1 MLWKCYRMTERLLL
15 SQNLNRL
22 LCLILTQIPRLLPV
36 IVIGV
41 ASWLIRRP
49 NVALAGAEAPS
60 FVVGGEAVH
69 GGTLSREIAKA
80 GGGLVASA
88 WTGLVAG
95 GLHTLTGPDHLA
107 ALAPLCIG
115 RSRLQSFSVGALW
128 GCGHDAG
135 QVIFGII
142 FLLLK
147 DRYASI
153 RFRILY

>member
-1 MLWKCYRMTERLLL
+1 M
-15 SQNLNRL
+15 
-22 LCLILTQIPRLLPV
+22 
-36 IVIGV
+36 VIGV
-41 ASWLIRRP
+41 AVWLIRP
-49 NVALAGAEAPS
+49 PSLAFAGVESPA
-60 FVVGGEAVH
+60 FVVGGEAAAH
-69 GGTLSREIAKA
+69 GGNGFLSREFAKN
-80 GGGLVASA
+80 GGGLLASA

-147 DRYASI
+147 ERYANVWALRSFI
-153 RFRILY
+153 AHLLNQFAW

>member
-1 MLWKCYRMTERLLL
+1 M
-15 SQNLNRL
+15 
-22 LCLILTQIPRLLPV
+22 
-36 IVIGV
+36 
-41 ASWLIRRP
+41 
-49 NVALAGAEAPS
+49 ALAGVESPG
-60 FVVGGEAVH
+60 FMVGGEAVE
-69 GGTLSREIAKA
+69 GGALSRELMKR
-80 GGGLVASA
+80 GGGVMASA
-88 WTGLVAG
+88 WTGLIAG

-147 DRYASI
+147 DRYASFEPVSGFI
-153 RFRILY
+153 TKRYATSSLCLHLYVCLI

>member
-1 MLWKCYRMTERLLL
+1 M
-15 SQNLNRL
+15 
-22 LCLILTQIPRLLPV
+22 
-36 IVIGV
+36 IGV

-49 NVALAGAEAPS
+49 GLALAGAEAPA
-60 FVVGGEAVH
+60 FVVGGEAAH
-69 GGTLSREIAKA
+69 GGSISREIAKH
-80 GGGLVASA
+80 GGGLAASA

-147 DRYASI
+147 DRYVFVES
-153 RFRILY
+153 L